1 VENKITLTD
10 TIFPKII
17 HIAAICPSLL
27 FIAYSKTAIA
37 TILVEV
43 PHNGF
48 WDFAVKYMETDSHAV
63 ALSVLALMLCLA
75 ILTIS
80 SMLLIKGFTSE
91 ERSSKILSGI
101 LLLVNISL
109 IIYSIIIS
117 SILSYVIFSIVIFGI
132 VYISSLEGLEVSDE
146 K

>member
-1 VENKITLTD
+1 MESKMTLTD
-10 TIFPKII
+10 IVYSKII
-17 HIAAICPSLL
+17 YIAALCPSLL
-27 FIAYSKTAIA
+27 FIAYSKTAVA

-48 WDFAVKYMETDSHAV
+48 WDFAMKYMKTESHAV
-63 ALSVLALMLCLA
+63 ALSVLALVLCLA

-80 SMLLIKGFTSE
+80 SIFLIKGFSSE
-91 ERSSKILSGI
+91 ERYSKILSGI

-132 VYISSLEGLEVSDE
+132 VYISSLEGLDPSDE